1 MSRPPAPASK
11 PPVCGLATAASASNT
26 PTHETMRVLL
36 QCAGHPAHR
45 TLYGFCFGP
54 ISVQSVGVEA
64 CEGEIAVTRGSR
76 AEPTR
81 LVLRVRKVTFGGEI
95 SDLANKNGLSW
106 PWPSQGSRSF
116 LLGGPG
122 SCVFRTG
129 YPLCQAAPLPP
140 PRPQVQVA
148 PPAPPTTFPTAQPW
162 ALLCLFF
169 GFLGTTCFQ
178 VGSQNQVQGSP
189 WHRTASVGPPPS
201 PSSGQ
206 EGRGHPTQ

>member
-1 MSRPPAPASK
+1 
-11 PPVCGLATAASASNT
+11 
-26 PTHETMRVLL
+26 MRVLL

-54 ISVQSVGVEA
+54 ISVRSVGVEA

-140 PRPQVQVA
+140 PPSPRLSLGPCCVSSSGSWE
-148 PPAPPTTFPTAQPW
+148 PPASKSAHKTKFRALPGTAQPLW
-162 ALLCLFF
+162 
-169 GFLGTTCFQ
+169 G
-178 VGSQNQVQGSP
+178 
-189 WHRTASVGPPPS
+189 HRPPPVQDRRGVATPPSEPS
-201 PSSGQ
+201 PHLHSV
-206 EGRGHPTQ
+206 RGHRWCPHLPCLLRSFAASCRCSWVRLR

>member
-1 MSRPPAPASK
+1 
-11 PPVCGLATAASASNT
+11 
-26 PTHETMRVLL
+26 MRVLL

-148 PPAPPTTFPTAQPW
+148 PPPCPRHLPPGS
-162 ALLCLFF
+162 ALGLAVYLLRVP
-169 GFLGTTCFQ
+169 GNHLLP
-178 VGSQNQVQGSP
+178 SQL
-189 WHRTASVGPPPS
+189 TK
-201 PSSGQ
+201 PSSGLSLALHSLCGATALPQ
-206 EGRGHPTQ
+206 FRTGGAWPPHPVNPPHTCTQ